1 MQHIGDIDGVPV
13 YLCES
18 LVVPAE
24 RPDGIELAI
33 RIRAAKTKATA
44 IVMTPAQLQALHAEY
59 AQTAARHERAVARAE
74 ALGRPA
80 PEPPAPPA
88 FVPVDDSDLIDED
101 PVDAGIRGATVEYVS
116 IDVEP
121 VPTGFLDH
129 DLFDDQKFP
138 AEMPADPAADTQPID
153 TATE

>member
-101 PVDAGIRGATVEYVS
+101 PPASAYDDLDRVLGVD
-116 IDVEP
+116 D
-121 VPTGFLDH
+121 LDDIA